1 MIIGIL
7 HYYSSKG
14 VLPYGN
20 DSFFCIGEENQ
31 RYLEMNC
38 NLYLNGVIC

>member
-7 HYYSSKG
+7 RYYSSKG

-20 DSFFCIGEENQ
+20 DSFFLHWRTELKIARNE
-31 RYLEMNC
+31 L
-38 NLYLNGVIC
+38 